1 MTLRGKILM
10 RRINHGLMLAICAIA
25 LAACSGEAQPTS
37 VPPTATPR
45 PSATPQPTLPDA
57 PTPTELLRA
66 TLPPTWTPIFSPTPV
81 PSVTPS
87 PVPTFDMVN
96 AVLLTSPTLPACS
109 TFSIDLARTV
119 TTVDRT
125 GNNRVTWMPV
135 DGALAYR
142 VALYNEELVT
152 LFATIVGETYFDFGG
167 ALFQPLQTYF
177 WEVRPLDRSGAQ
189 LCAAIGAVLIPV
201 N

>member
-1 MTLRGKILM
+1 MTLWGNLM
-10 RRINHGLMLAICAIA
+10 VRRACRGLMLAICAIV
-25 LAACSGEAQPTS
+25 LAACSGEVQPTA
-37 VPPTATPR
+37 VPFTSTPQ

-81 PSVTPS
+81 PSATPS

-96 AVLLTSPTLPACS
+96 AMLLTSPTLQACS
-109 TFSIDLARTV
+109 MFSIDLARTA

-135 DGALAYR
+135 DGAVAYR
-142 VALYNEELVT
+142 VALYSEELVT
-152 LFATIVGETYFDFGG
+152 LFATIVGETHFDFGG
-167 ALFQPLQTYF
+167 SLFQPLQSYF

-189 LCAAIGAVLIPV
+189 LCAAIGAVLIPI